1 MCSVGFGQTDDD
13 VCSPGQFIPKSLTAL
28 GSPGH
33 HPLLHPHRFAVSL
46 NVTFAE
52 RGHTARLEHHP
63 PDVILSPWGTRV
75 LARPSAFGP

>member
-1 MCSVGFGQTDDD
+1 MVMYVYRDSSYRRV
-13 VCSPGQFIPKSLTAL
+13 SLPSDPL
-28 GSPGH
+28 GTTHSS
-33 HPLLHPHRFAVSL
+33 HPHRFGVSL

-75 LARPSAFGP
+75 SARPSAFGPQVPPLV